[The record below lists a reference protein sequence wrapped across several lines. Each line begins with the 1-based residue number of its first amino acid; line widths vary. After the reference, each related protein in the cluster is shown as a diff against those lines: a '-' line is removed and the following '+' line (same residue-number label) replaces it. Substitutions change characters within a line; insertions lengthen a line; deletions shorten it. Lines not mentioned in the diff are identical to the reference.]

1 MFVEAKGDKQFCSVQ
16 SNHMIF
22 FFLQGVYALIV
33 AFWNFKFHKRK
44 GTGAVCIN
52 PEKVFQYAKIWVKIS
67 IFADIFSPVIYAF
80 DYA

>member
-1 MFVEAKGDKQFCSVQ
+1 MYVEAKGDKQFCSVQ
-16 SNHMIF
+16 SNHMII
-22 FFLQGVYALIV
+22 FFLQGVYVLIV

-52 PEKVFQYAKIWVKIS
+52 PEKVFHYVKIWVKIS